1 MKLFVRADQMSPYTP
16 EILESLLALET
27 RRGQVE
33 VSAAR
38 INAAV
43 EAKPENVALVRLKAA
58 LALAQ
63 RDMAGA
69 EANLKRA
76 IGLDPTS
83 IATYRQLATLY
94 QVTGRLGESLEIYK
108 RALEQ
113 EPESAHLHHLVAV
126 LYEMGGRI
134 DAAMEE
140 YARAIEL
147 NDELGEAKN
156 NLAYLLA
163 ESGNDLD
170 RALDLAQSAKA
181 LMPDNPNAA
190 DTLGWALY
198 KRGISSAA
206 VGYLKEAVAGTDL
219 DSPNLGVIR
228 HHLAQAYEG
237 NSQKDEAIESLEI
250 ALADLERRSSAARAR
265 GDDPVEPQWSVA
277 ARQMLKR
284 LRPAG

>member
-1 MKLFVRADQMSPYTP
+1 MEA
-16 EILESLLALET
+16 
-27 RRGQVE
+27 
-33 VSAAR
+33 SASR

-43 EAKPENVALVRLKAA
+43 EANPENVALVRLKAA

-63 RDMAGA
+63 RDLAGA
-69 EANLKRA
+69 EESLKRA
-76 IGLDPTS
+76 IDLDPTS
-83 IATYRQLATLY
+83 IATYQQLATLY
-94 QVTGRLGESLEIYK
+94 QVSGRLGESLETYK

-113 EPESAHLHHLVAV
+113 DPKSAQLHHLLAI
-126 LYEMGGRI
+126 LYQMGGRI
-134 DAAMEE
+134 DTAIEE
-140 YARAIEL
+140 YSAAIEL
-147 NDELGEAKN
+147 DDELGEAKN

-163 ESGNDLD
+163 DSGKDLD

-181 LMPDNPNAA
+181 LMPENPNAA
-190 DTLGWALY
+190 DTLGWALF

-219 DSPNLGVIR
+219 NSPNLGVIR

-250 ALADLERRSSAARAR
+250 ALADLERKSSAARAR
-265 GDDPVEPQWSVA
+265 GDDPVEPPWSVA